1 MKMIQLEVW
10 QGAKIL
16 GSRTSCLRIL
26 KVSHESQRCFRFVI
40 FKTSPT
46 NMVATNDNNSIKLHI
61 TQYHSLWLSAFI
73 ILIRVDATML
83 WSRLLTRVKQKTN
96 KSFAGHV
103 ESRRASRHSSSSQPP
118 PPRPSQLPVEKAKKK
133 PRKASFKRESEQSL
147 FILFDLK
154 RTYVGM
160 LRLEIF
166 TMKLHI
172 CNSH

>member
-61 TQYHSLWLSAFI
+61 SQYHSLWLSAFT

-83 WSRLLTRVKQKTN
+83 WSRLLTRLKQKN
-96 KSFAGHV
+96 KQILRWSRWILASVSAFVFFSASAAKAFA
-103 ESRRASRHSSSSQPP
+103 ASCGKSE
-118 PPRPSQLPVEKAKKK
+118 EKAKK
-133 PRKASFKRESEQSL
+133 SFLQKR
-147 FILFDLK
+147 K
-154 RTYVGM
+154 RTKSIHTIRRE
-160 LRLEIF
+160 L
-166 TMKLHI
+166 T
-172 CNSH
+172 